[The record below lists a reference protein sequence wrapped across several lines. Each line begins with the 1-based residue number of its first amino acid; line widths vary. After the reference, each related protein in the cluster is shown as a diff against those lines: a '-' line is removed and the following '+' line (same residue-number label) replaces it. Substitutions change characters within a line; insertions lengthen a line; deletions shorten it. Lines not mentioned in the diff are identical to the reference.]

1 MWLYLCF
8 LWSQLSLPV
17 LSHSAHHLP
26 GSSSAAHL
34 SLLKDTN
41 YTSLHHGGPFHSNT
55 LQGHSSLAEV
65 PMWFQ
70 PVSDGPFHAWPEV
83 HGWTTAHSPII
94 SSLLSSVSVCVHT
107 APHRLLTPT
116 TSPIPR
122 YKYFPCNSA
131 LWGSMRNGVGWT
143 KLWAFPFIEFL
154 RGIFL
159 WIFPSLSMQ
168 TYQHDSIYLGTHMVS
183 CCRKGVAIH
192 GGGAECEGTE
202 VTARPPQTTAT
213 SQ

>member
-1 MWLYLCF
+1 MLIERSESKNSTWFTGCTEMWLYLSF

-107 APHRLLTPT
+107 ALIVLTGCWHLLLHLFQGT
-116 TSPIPR
+116 
-122 YKYFPCNSA
+122 N
-131 LWGSMRNGVGWT
+131 
-143 KLWAFPFIEFL
+143 
-154 RGIFL
+154 
-159 WIFPSLSMQ
+159 IFPVILL
-168 TYQHDSIYLGTHMVS
+168 YEAAWGMVL
-183 CCRKGVAIH
+183 
-192 GGGAECEGTE
+192 AEQNSELFLL
-202 VTARPPQTTAT
+202 
-213 SQ
+213 